1 MIYFVIL
8 NYDNIK
14 KKYKQKNLISHYD
27 ALYQAHITKNQNKND
42 SCCIWHIK
50 RKSSTSL
57 IQMLS

>member
-42 SCCIWHIK
+42 STKMTLVVFGTLKGSPPH
-50 RKSSTSL
+50 R
-57 IQMLS
+57 